1 MLLRSCWAEP
11 RGIASNDYH
20 TCILP
25 ENASVDHEALLCQP
39 PFGLYWL
46 WLWLSASLT
55 VHTHS
60 SLTEWVCT
68 SHCLY
73 FTQRCSVDVWLKS
86 SEWTESLEK
95 RPSCSKCYIHSVTNS
110 EKFYWVSVEIESLA
124 SFLAMSFHRT
134 TMSELWSYM
143 LVVSSTL
150 RLENNESSL
159 ATPPFLQVMSYW
171 DTIIL
176 TYLCIV
182 YNYAHVKMTLNLLSG
197 HIE

>member
-1 MLLRSCWAEP
+1 VSAPFWILL
-11 RGIASNDYH
+11 
-20 TCILP
+20 ILT
-25 ENASVDHEALLCQP
+25 LTLCFP
-39 PFGLYWL
+39 NC
-46 WLWLSASLT
+46 
-55 VHTHS
+55 THS
-60 SLTEWVCT
+60 LIISCVSVYIPLSLLHSEMLSRCLTKVIWVN
-68 SHCLY
+68 
-73 FTQRCSVDVWLKS
+73 WI
-86 SEWTESLEK
+86 SLEK